1 MKHLI
6 KKILKEEID
15 KSLISRIGTNDKI
28 HISKGGDLKFK
39 NVPINEQNVYF
50 KPEGLWFSFGTEW
63 IDFVERSLF
72 TREEAS
78 DMLQHIYDIKTN
90 DSKILTIGMENESLF
105 LETYGVENDSDIM
118 YVDWKKVASDWS
130 GVEILINPRELNE
143 RWLWSTW
150 DIPSG
155 CIWDISGIKSITKI

>member
-1 MKHLI
+1 MKNI
-6 KKILKEEID
+6 IRKILKEEID

-28 HISKGGDLKFK
+28 HISKVGDLKFK
-39 NVPINEQNVYF
+39 NIPVSAQPIDF
-50 KPEGLWFSFGTEW
+50 KPKGLWFSFGTQW
-63 IDFVERSLF
+63 IDFLDRSMF
-72 TREEAS
+72 TREEVS
-78 DMLQHIYDIKTN
+78 NLLQHVYDIKTN

-118 YVDWKKVASDWS
+118 DVDWKKVASDWS

-155 CIWDISGIKSITKI
+155 CVWDISGIKSITKI

>member
-1 MKHLI
+1 MKNI
-6 KKILKEEID
+6 IRKILKEEID
-15 KSLISRIGTNDKI
+15 KSVLKRIGDNDKI
-28 HISKGGDLKFK
+28 HISDDDNLKFK
-39 NVPINEQNVYF
+39 NVSPNEQPISY
-50 KPEGLWFSFGTEW
+50 KPKGLWFSFGTEW
-63 IDFVERSLF
+63 IDFVGQSLF

-78 DMLQHIYDIKTN
+78 DMLQNAYVIKTN

-118 YVDWKKVASDWS
+118 DVDWKKVASDWS

>member
-1 MKHLI
+1 MKTLI

-39 NVPINEQNVYF
+39 NVPTNEQPVSF
-50 KPEGLWFSFGTEW
+50 KPKGLWFSFGTEW
-63 IDFVERSLF
+63 IDFVGREYRRNNDSL
-72 TREEAS
+72 
-78 DMLQHIYDIKTN
+78 QYVYDIKTN

-118 YVDWKKVASDWS
+118 DVDWKKVASDWS

-155 CIWDISGIKSITKI
+155 CIWDISGIKSITKL

>member
-1 MKHLI
+1 MENII

-15 KSLISRIGTNDKI
+15 KSIINRIGVNDKI
-28 HISKGGDLKFK
+28 HISKDNNLKFK
-39 NVPINEQNVYF
+39 NVPISEQHISF

-63 IDFVERSLF
+63 IDFVGESLF

-78 DMLQHIYDIKTN
+78 DMLQNAYVIKTN

-105 LETYGVENDSDIM
+105 LETYGVDNDSDIM
-118 YVDWKKVASDWS
+118 DVDWKKVASDWS

>member
-1 MKHLI
+1 MKNI
-6 KKILKEEID
+6 IRKILKEEID
-15 KSLISRIGTNDKI
+15 KSVLKRIGDNDKI
-28 HISKGGDLKFK
+28 HISDDDNLKFK
-39 NVPINEQNVYF
+39 NVSPNEQPISY
-50 KPEGLWFSFGTEW
+50 KPKGLWFSFGTQW
-63 IDFVERSLF
+63 IDFYKGFVGELWKKRYGY
-72 TREEAS
+72 
-78 DMLQHIYDIKTN
+78 IYDIKTN

>member
-15 KSLISRIGTNDKI
+15 KSLISRIGVNDKI
-28 HISKGGDLKFK
+28 HISKVDDLKFK
-39 NVPINEQNVYF
+39 NVPINEQQIHF
-50 KPEGLWFSFGTEW
+50 KPKGLWYALGTEW
-63 IDFVERSLF
+63 VDFVESAMF
-72 TREEAS
+72 TREEVS
-78 DMLQHIYDIKTN
+78 DMLKHTYDIKTN
-90 DSKILTIGMENESLF
+90 DSKILTIGMENEYLF
-105 LETYGVENDSDIM
+105 LEKYGVENDSDAM
-118 YVDWKKVASDWS
+118 DVDWKSVASDWS

-155 CIWDISGIKSITKI
+155 CIWDISGIKSITHI

>member
-1 MKHLI
+1 MKTLI
-6 KKILKEEID
+6 KKILQEEID

-39 NVPINEQNVYF
+39 NVPINEQRIHF
-50 KPEGLWFSFGTEW
+50 KPKGLWFSFGTEW
-63 IDFVERSLF
+63 IDFLNYSYLGNNY
-72 TREEAS
+72 S
-78 DMLQHIYDIKTN
+78 LQHVYDIKTN

-118 YVDWKKVASDWS
+118 NVNWKKVASDWS
-130 GVEILINPRELNE
+130 GVEILINPRELNK

-155 CIWDISGIKSITKI
+155 CIWDISGIKSINKI

>member
-39 NVPINEQNVYF
+39 NVPINEQEIHF
-50 KPEGLWFSFGTEW
+50 KPKGLWFSFGTEW
-63 IDFVERSLF
+63 IDFV
-72 TREEAS
+72 TREYRGNNYS
-78 DMLQHIYDIKTN
+78 IQNVNVYDIETN

-105 LETYGVENDSDIM
+105 LETYGVENDSDSM
-118 YVDWKKVASDWS
+118 NVDWKKVASDWS

-155 CIWDISGIKSITKI
+155 CVWDISGIKSITKI

>member
-1 MKHLI
+1 MKTLI

-39 NVPINEQNVYF
+39 NVPTNEQPVSF
-50 KPEGLWFSFGTEW
+50 KPKGLWFSFGTEW
-63 IDFVERSLF
+63 FDFVYREYRRNNDSL
-72 TREEAS
+72 
-78 DMLQHIYDIKTN
+78 QYVYDIKTN

-105 LETYGVENDSDIM
+105 LETYGVGNDSDM
-118 YVDWKKVASDWS
+118 VDVDWGKVASDWS

>member
-39 NVPINEQNVYF
+39 NVPINEQGIHF
-50 KPEGLWFSFGTEW
+50 KPKGLWFSFGTEW

-105 LETYGVENDSDIM
+105 LETYGVEMIP
-118 YVDWKKVASDWS
+118 
-130 GVEILINPRELNE
+130 ILCMWIGKRLPLIG
-143 RWLWSTW
+143 LVL
-150 DIPSG
+150 
-155 CIWDISGIKSITKI
+155 KY